1 MMMWRRVV
9 VLTAASSSRT
19 VGAASRRSSSAL
31 AFCPSNNHQ
40 SKNQHQKRRQEV
52 VTPPLKTTSFLH
64 HKQNIHESLSTTTAR
79 QMSFFGGASEGIPR
93 INKEAMTEIID
104 DVSSTSREE
113 SNYVIIDV
121 RGQDEIAY
129 TGKLNDCVET
139 LPLPYIAQGAL
150 AMEDEDFKAE
160 FGFDKPALDETLV
173 FTCKA
178 GIRSQQAGQLA
189 KMAGYTDILD
199 YMGGSNEW
207 FS

>member
-1 MMMWRRVV
+1 
-9 VLTAASSSRT
+9 
-19 VGAASRRSSSAL
+19 
-31 AFCPSNNHQ
+31 
-40 SKNQHQKRRQEV
+40 
-52 VTPPLKTTSFLH
+52 
-64 HKQNIHESLSTTTAR
+64 
-79 QMSFFGGASEGIPR
+79 
-93 INKEAMTEIID
+93 MTEIID

>member
-1 MMMWRRVV
+1 
-9 VLTAASSSRT
+9 
-19 VGAASRRSSSAL
+19 
-31 AFCPSNNHQ
+31 
-40 SKNQHQKRRQEV
+40 
-52 VTPPLKTTSFLH
+52 
-64 HKQNIHESLSTTTAR
+64 
-79 QMSFFGGASEGIPR
+79 MSFFGGANDEGGITR

-113 SNYVIIDV
+113 SGYVIIDV

-150 AMEDEDFKAE
+150 SMDEDDFKE
-160 FGFDKPALDETLV
+160 QFGFDKPGLDETIV
-173 FTCKA
+173 FSCKA
-178 GIRSQQAGQLA
+178 GIRSQQAGQIA

>member
-1 MMMWRRVV
+1 MMWRRVV
-9 VLTAASSSRT
+9 ALTAASSHS
-19 VGAASRRSSSAL
+19 AANASRSSSLRSPSIL
-31 AFCPSNNHQ
+31 AFCRSFNTNQEQTHSVTNA
-40 SKNQHQKRRQEV
+40 SKLLHPTNQHH
-52 VTPPLKTTSFLH
+52 T
-64 HKQNIHESLSTTTAR
+64 ITTTTTR
-79 QMSFFGGASEGIPR
+79 QMSFFGGAEEGIPR
-93 INKEAMTEIID
+93 INKEAMTEIIE

-113 SNYVIIDV
+113 SGYVIIDV

-150 AMEDEDFKAE
+150 AMEEEDFEAM
-160 FGFDKPALDETLV
+160 FGFEKPALDETIV
-173 FTCKA
+173 FSCKA

-189 KMAGYTDILD
+189 KMAGYENILD